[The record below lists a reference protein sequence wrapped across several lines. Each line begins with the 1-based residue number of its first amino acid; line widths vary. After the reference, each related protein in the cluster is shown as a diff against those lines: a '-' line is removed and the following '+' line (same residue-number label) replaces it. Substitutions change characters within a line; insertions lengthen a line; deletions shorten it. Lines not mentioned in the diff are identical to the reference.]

1 MEDNIK
7 ETILLLKFMIKHN
20 DAHILE
26 LKNLMS
32 RFDNLD
38 DNIESIFN
46 DSIKDFNEGNK
57 KLESIL
63 NIIEGKNK

>member
-20 DAHILE
+20 DVHILE
-26 LKNLMS
+26 LKELIS

-38 DNIESIFN
+38 ENIESIFN
-46 DSIKDFNEGNK
+46 DSVKDFNEGNK

-63 NIIEGKNK
+63 NIIEEKNK